1 MLSNL
6 CILPQLNNNTAL
18 FPPDLQAHPSLDL
31 SVTASG
37 LVIAR
42 LHLHSIIKYIWKAMI
57 PKFMFLAPDFTVS
70 ARPILKYL
78 LVSSLGCKVG
88 ESTWTLW
95 ISLAL
100 IPPKKSPK
108 PENKTKIL
116 QGFASLLKPEAQ
128 VYFSF
133 FCLAHLPY
141 PCSSPPSALYWIC
154 PLFSSGLS
162 LALPMGRGDGQT
174 DGWRWQL
181 LHYLHCSVP
190 PAVCLAP
197 PRGLLCPPQSSGRP
211 PSHPVT
217 FIFNTEFVTKGIL
230 FIHLSLLFE
239 NLVSVAAGVL
249 SFGLLPYPHYSE

>member
-37 LVIAR
+37 LVIAC

-57 PKFMFLAPDFTVS
+57 PKFMFLAPDFSVS

-100 IPPKKSPK
+100 TPPKKSPK

-141 PCSSPPSALYWIC
+141 PCSSPLLLYTESV
-154 PLFSSGLS
+154 LFSLLGWAWLFPWGGGTDRRTDEDDNFCIICI
-162 LALPMGRGDGQT
+162 ALC
-174 DGWRWQL
+174 L
-181 LHYLHCSVP
+181 LLFAWLLREVSVRP
-190 PAVCLAP
+190 NPAED
-197 PRGLLCPPQSSGRP
+197 LL
-211 PSHPVT
+211 VT
-217 FIFNTEFVTKGIL
+217 
-230 FIHLSLLFE
+230 LSLLFSTQ
-239 NLVSVAAGVL
+239 NL
-249 SFGLLPYPHYSE
+249 LLRVFCLFIYLCSLKI